1 MLRSHG
7 QRLCGV
13 YWRRVLHSLM
23 NLRRIFLI
31 AAIACL
37 APLIT
42 AAAPRDA
49 QQVCR
54 RPAPG
59 SDVSQ
64 PENLASAN
72 GVLKLELTFRN
83 FIEPDGE
90 VGYCYVYKD
99 GAEAPTLRVK
109 PGDWLELSLKNELSA
124 VIAAKQAQTT
134 PVMALSMSMSKAP
147 CGGGTRMSATSTNLH
162 FHGLTVPSKCHEDDV
177 LQTAV
182 DPSGT
187 MEYKFQIP
195 TDEPPGLY
203 WYHPHI
209 HGFAKV
215 QVLGGASGAL
225 IVEGLQRAEH
235 EVAGLP
241 ERVLVIRDQDLVNPD
256 AAPLDNGPKPPPAVL
271 DADGEVLN
279 TGSGTGKPAKDL
291 SINFVPV
298 SYPEYKPA
306 IIRMKPLERQ
316 VWRVLNASA
325 ITYLNLQ
332 LLYDDL
338 PQQFEMVG
346 MDGVPLNENGLGGTG
361 VVWENHIGLPPG
373 GRAEFIVKGPPV
385 GAAAVLLTRS
395 VNTGPAGEN
404 DPVRSI
410 ATVVASP
417 TAPEP
422 KLSLSRDTTP
432 LPNPAYPWLGSV
444 KPARTRLLYFSE
456 KPSDPD
462 NPKSPTVFMITVDG
476 QTPKPFDPNDLT
488 PNIVVHQ
495 GDVED
500 WIIQNRTQELHAFH
514 IHQLH
519 FLLEE
524 FFGIPVNEPFLRD
537 TINVPFW
544 DGKSP
549 TYPSVRLRMDFRD
562 PNTVGTFI
570 YHCHLLEHEDGGM
583 MGIIRVEPRRS
594 SHDEFHAAP
603 SAPNP
608 AASATSAP
616 KRRRKRVPLRR
627 SPLRMVFNIAVIRQ

>member
-1 MLRSHG
+1 
-7 QRLCGV
+7 
-13 YWRRVLHSLM
+13 M

-31 AAIACL
+31 AVLACL
-37 APLIT
+37 APTSAFATPKT
-42 AAAPRDA
+42 AP
-49 QQVCR
+49 QVCQ
-54 RPAPG
+54 RPAVG
-59 SDVSQ
+59 SDVPQ
-64 PENLASAN
+64 PENLSGQN

-99 GAEAPTLRVK
+99 GAEAPTLRLK

-124 VIAAKQAQTT
+124 AIAAKQSQTMPT
-134 PVMALSMSMSKAP
+134 MGLSMSMAKAP
-147 CGGGTRMSATSTNLH
+147 CGGGTRMSPTSTNLH
-162 FHGLTVPSKCHEDDV
+162 FHGLTVPSRCREDDV

-195 TDEPPGLY
+195 PDEPPGLY

-225 IVEGLQRAEH
+225 IVEGLQRAER

-241 ERVLVIRDQDLVNPD
+241 ERVLIIRDQDLVNPN

-279 TGSGTGKPAKDL
+279 TGFGNGKPAKDL

-332 LLYDDL
+332 LLYNDL
-338 PQQFEMVG
+338 PQQFEIVG
-346 MDGVPLNENGLGGTG
+346 MDGVPLNENGLGGSG

-373 GRAEFIVKGPPV
+373 GRAEFIVKGPPID
-385 GAAAVLLTRS
+385 ATAVLLTRS

-404 DPVRSI
+404 DPVRTI
-410 ATVVASP
+410 ATIIASSA
-417 TAPEP
+417 APEP
-422 KLSLSRDTTP
+422 SVSLSTDTTP
-432 LPNPAYPWLGSV
+432 LPKPLYPWVGDV
-444 KPARTRLLYFSE
+444 KPVRTRLLYFSE
-456 KPSDPD
+456 KPSDPN
-462 NPKSPTVFMITVDG
+462 NPNSPIVFMITVDG
-476 QTPKPFDPNDLT
+476 QTPKPFDPGDLT
-488 PNIVVHQ
+488 PNIVTHQ

-519 FLLEE
+519 FLLEDW
-524 FFGIPVNEPFLRD
+524 FGIPVNEPFLRD

-544 DGKSP
+544 DGKSA

-562 PNTVGTFI
+562 PHTIGTFI

-583 MGIIRVEPRRS
+583 MGVIRVEPRTS
-594 SHDEFHAAP
+594 PQDESHAAP
-603 SAPNP
+603 AEPKSVSSITPPNKP
-608 AASATSAP
+608 SGRRAAA
-616 KRRRKRVPLRR
+616 RPL
-627 SPLRMVFNIAVIRQ
+627 SSNNGF

>member
-1 MLRSHG
+1 
-7 QRLCGV
+7 
-13 YWRRVLHSLM
+13 M
-23 NLRRIFLI
+23 NLRRTFLI
-31 AAIACL
+31 AALVCL
-37 APLIT
+37 VPTVVFATPST
-42 AAAPRDA
+42 A
-49 QQVCR
+49 QQICQ
-54 RPAPG
+54 RPTPG
-59 SDVSQ
+59 SEVPE
-64 PENLASAN
+64 PENLASQN

-90 VGYCYVYKD
+90 VGYCYIYKD
-99 GAEAPTLRVK
+99 GAEAPTLRLK

-124 VIAAKQAQTT
+124 AIAAKQPQTM
-134 PVMALSMSMSKAP
+134 PMMSLSMSLEKAP
-147 CGGGTRMSATSTNLH
+147 CGGGTRMSPTSTNLH
-162 FHGLTVPSKCHEDDV
+162 FHGLTVPSRCHEDDV

-195 TDEPPGLY
+195 PDEPPGLY

-235 EVAGLP
+235 DVAGLP
-241 ERVLVIRDQDLVNPD
+241 ERVLVVRDQDLVNPN

-271 DADGEVLN
+271 DPDGEVLN
-279 TGSGTGKPAKDL
+279 TGSGNGKPAKDL

-306 IIRMKPLERQ
+306 IIRMKPRERQ
-316 VWRVLNASA
+316 LWRVVNASA

-332 LLYDDL
+332 LIYNGLAQPL
-338 PQQFEMVG
+338 EIVA
-346 MDGVPLNENGLGGTG
+346 MDGVPLNENGLGGQG
-361 VVWENHIGLPPG
+361 VVWIDHVGLPPG
-373 GRAEFIVKGPPV
+373 GRAEFIVKGPP
-385 GAAAVLLTRS
+385 ASTDATLLTRS
-395 VNTGPAGEN
+395 VNTGPVGEN
-404 DPVRSI
+404 DPVRVI
-410 ATVVASP
+410 ATITASP

-422 KLSLSRDTTP
+422 PLRLPTDTTP
-432 LPNPAYPWLGSV
+432 LPKPPFPWVGNV
-444 KPARTRLLYFSE
+444 KPVRTRLLYFSE
-456 KPSDPD
+456 KPSDPN

-488 PNIVVHQ
+488 PNIIVHQ

-500 WIIQNRTQELHAFH
+500 WIIENRTQELHAFH

-519 FLLEE
+519 FVLEE
-524 FFGIPVNEPFLRD
+524 FFGAPVSEPFLRD
-537 TINVPFW
+537 TINVPYW
-544 DGKSP
+544 DGKSQ

-583 MGIIRVEPRRS
+583 MGVIRVEPRTS
-594 SHDEFHAAP
+594 PPDESHAAP
-603 SAPNP
+603 SAPKP
-608 AASATSAP
+608 ASSGTSPRRQPMHEGASSSLAS
-616 KRRRKRVPLRR
+616 KNG
-627 SPLRMVFNIAVIRQ
+627 F

>member
-1 MLRSHG
+1 M
-7 QRLCGV
+7 
-13 YWRRVLHSLM
+13 SLP
-23 NLRRIFLI
+23 RTFLV
-31 AAIACL
+31 AALACL

-49 QQVCR
+49 QQECQ

-59 SDVSQ
+59 SDVPQ
-64 PENLASAN
+64 PENLSSRN

-99 GAEAPTLRVK
+99 DAQAPTLRLK

-124 VIAAKQAQTT
+124 AVAAKQPQTMPT
-134 PVMALSMSMSKAP
+134 MGLSVSMAKAP
-147 CGGGTRMSATSTNLH
+147 CGGGTRMSPTSTNLH
-162 FHGLTVPSKCHEDDV
+162 FHGLTAPSKCHEDDV
-177 LQTAV
+177 LQTAI

-187 MEYKFQIP
+187 MEYRFQIP
-195 TDEPPGLY
+195 PDEPPGLY

-215 QVLGGASGAL
+215 QVFGGASGAL

-241 ERVLVIRDQDLVNPD
+241 EQVLVIRDQYLANPN

-298 SYPEYKPA
+298 SYPEYNPA

-316 VWRVLNASA
+316 LWRVVNASA

-332 LLYDDL
+332 VIYHGLAQPL
-338 PQQFEMVG
+338 EIVA
-346 MDGVPLNENGLGGTG
+346 MDGVPLNENGILGLG
-361 VVWENHIGLPPG
+361 VVWIDHVGLPPG
-373 GRAEFIVKGPPV
+373 GRAEFIVKGPP
-385 GAAAVLLTRS
+385 ASADATLLTRS
-395 VNTGPAGEN
+395 VNTGPLGEN

-410 ATVVASP
+410 ATIIASP

-422 KLSLSRDTTP
+422 QMTLPADTTP
-432 LPNPAYPWLGSV
+432 LPKPQFPWVGNV
-444 KPARTRLLYFSE
+444 KPIRTRRLYFSE
-456 KPSDPD
+456 KPSDPND
-462 NPKSPTVFMITVDG
+462 PSSPMAFMITVDG
-476 QTPKPFDPNDLT
+476 QAPKPFDPSDAT
-488 PNIVVHQ
+488 PNIIAHQ

-500 WIIQNRTQELHAFH
+500 WIIENRTQELHAFH

-519 FLLEE
+519 FVLEE
-524 FFGIPVNEPFLRD
+524 FFGVPVSEPFLRD

-562 PNTVGTFI
+562 PNAVGTFI

-583 MGIIRVEPRRS
+583 MGIIRVEPRPSPQNESHATPSELKPAS
-594 SHDEFHAAP
+594 STISLGKQSKHESAAP
-603 SAPNP
+603 SSRDSKNG
-608 AASATSAP
+608 
-616 KRRRKRVPLRR
+616 
-627 SPLRMVFNIAVIRQ
+627 F